1 MPEGGSLKTCSRCG
15 QTKPLDAFH
24 RNKSRRDGR
33 AVRCKECTRDYD
45 RNRYSANRDR
55 VRASQIKYKY
65 GMTTDEYAAKLR
77 EQGGGCAIC
86 GKTPEENGRDLAVD
100 HDHSCCPGKRS
111 CGKCVR
117 GLLCGTC
124 NRGIGNFKDS
134 TELLHAAV
142 AYLRREGK

>member
-1 MPEGGSLKTCSRCG
+1 MKTCSRCG
-15 QTKPLDAFH
+15 QAKPLDSFH
-24 RNKSRRDGR
+24 KDKSSRDGR
-33 AVRCKECTRDYD
+33 RGTCKECHRDYYRDWYRANPD
-45 RNRYSANRDR
+45 RR
-55 VRASQIKYKY
+55 RAVHIKHRY
-65 GMTTDEYAAKLR
+65 GMTTDEYEAKLR

-86 GKTPEENGRDLAVD
+86 GKTPEENGGHLAVD
-100 HDHSCCPGKRS
+100 HDHSCCPGERS

-142 AYLRREGK
+142 AYLRRAGK